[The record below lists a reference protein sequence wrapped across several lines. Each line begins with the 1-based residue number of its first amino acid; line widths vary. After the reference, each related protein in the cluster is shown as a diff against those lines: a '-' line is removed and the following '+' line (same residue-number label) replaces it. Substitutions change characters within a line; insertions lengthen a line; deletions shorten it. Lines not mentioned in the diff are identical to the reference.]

1 MKNKQSKVQS
11 EELLKEAQRLG
22 LWGIVKDWNTFKNEK
37 WIVSLIEAEQKERHQ
52 RSLARRFKQA
62 KLGRFR
68 TITDFNWKWPKEI
81 NRRAI
86 ENLLKLDFISEPENI
101 IIIGASGVGKTM
113 IAKNIVEQAV
123 LNGYTALFVTAMEM
137 LNNLAT
143 KDSGSAL
150 VRRLH
155 YYAKP
160 DVLVIDEI
168 GYLASTADYA
178 NLLFEV
184 VTLRYE
190 KNPIILTSNKPITQ
204 WGEVFPGSACV
215 VALVDRLI
223 HKAQIFTIIA
233 DSYRLKEA
241 TERASS
247 NKQTPNVKN
256 HREGNQK

>member
-1 MKNKQSKVQS
+1 MKNRQNKAQSQ
-11 EELLKEAQRLG
+11 ELLTEAQRLG
-22 LWGIVKDWNTFKNEK
+22 LWGIVKEWDTFKDEK
-37 WIVSLIEAEQKERHQ
+37 WVVSLIEAEQKERHQ

-68 TITDFNWKWPKEI
+68 TIADFNWKWPKEI
-81 NRRAI
+81 DRRAI
-86 ENLLKLDFISEPENI
+86 EQLLKLEFISEPENV

-137 LNNLAT
+137 LNDLANR
-143 KDSGSAL
+143 DSGSAL

-204 WGEVFPGSACV
+204 WGEVFPGAACV

-223 HKAQIFTIIA
+223 HKAQIFKIIA

-241 TERASS
+241 TERAVCNQNAAETKPHNGK
-247 NKQTPNVKN
+247 NKK
-256 HREGNQK
+256 